1 MSRDPTAGW
10 LAPLSPLSLLLVLLL
25 LSGVGALRPDEL
37 FPYGE
42 SWGDQLLPEGDDE
55 SSAAVKLAIPLRFYD
70 AQFSSLY
77 VSSAPGGARLG
88 VGLVASSQGVEQP
101 PYLTVVPPWGPGLA
115 AALQPLDLSCGGI
128 RIISR
133 ESWNRAPLL

>member
-1 MSRDPTAGW
+1 MFRDPTAGW
-10 LAPLSPLSLLLVLLL
+10 LTPPSPLSLLVMLLL
-25 LSGVGALRPDEL
+25 LSRVGALRPDEL

-88 VGLVASSQGVEQP
+88 VGLLASSQGVEQP
-101 PYLTVVPPWGPGLA
+101 PCLTVVPSGDQA
-115 AALQPLDLSCGGI
+115 
-128 RIISR
+128 
-133 ESWNRAPLL
+133 